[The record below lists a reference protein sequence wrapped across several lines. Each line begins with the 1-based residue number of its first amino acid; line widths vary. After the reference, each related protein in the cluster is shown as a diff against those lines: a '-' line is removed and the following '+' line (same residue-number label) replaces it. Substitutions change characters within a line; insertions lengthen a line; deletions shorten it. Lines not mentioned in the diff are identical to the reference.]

1 MKTITCVYLGAMNYS
16 LKTIPPPQGRAEL
29 RTKDGTVTGYYS
41 YISGNGQLVYVNYV
55 ADKDGYRVLSNAGV
69 PSASV
74 TVVANGVERKPSGS
88 ENDFQKIFSDFTKRI
103 KVNIL
108 YYV

>member
-1 MKTITCVYLGAMNYS
+1 M
-16 LKTIPPPQGRAEL
+16 

-41 YISGNGQLVYVNYV
+41 YVGGNGEVVYVNYI
-55 ADKDGYRVLSNAGV
+55 ADKEGYRVVSNTGV

-74 TVVANGVERKPSGS
+74 TINGLVGNEKEKSHS

-103 KVNIL
+103 QVYTYYNI
-108 YYV
+108 